1 MSMID
6 PLATIL
12 GRLDRPVQPRPEFA
26 ETLLSRLVEEL
37 GEGAQAPA
45 RKPWRA
51 RLQLPRRRSGERT
64 TWRPRHVLLV
74 AVLLL
79 LLLLVAAAFTFGLRL
94 PVLDFG
100 HAEPAPR
107 PTQLQFVQLGVGAP
121 PGMDPRVIPNSARKV
136 IELSHSG
143 KVGVLWVAPTKGG
156 GFCHAWTTFR
166 LGAGCVKDRKPPS
179 VAPASPEDV
188 NPFALGASWDPDE
201 RGVLLSFEGHLMTPE
216 AVRLLVEYA
225 DGEEVEIPIVWVSPP
240 IEAGFYVYW
249 VPTEHRRP
257 GHQVT
262 AITAEDEHGGVV
274 ARQTFRL
281 TPAADVVRPVRL
293 PDGLLTFLPAK
304 AIVDKA
310 RKLIDF
316 RAENGTRVTLWVVP
330 TTEGGRCYV
339 FSGGFGCQPPGYDF
353 PPLGA
358 GIQGGEGLVLL
369 EGQVRDDVA
378 TYELRYEDGAVERLH
393 PVEGSILH
401 EIPSSH
407 YMRGHRLERMLA
419 RGRDGH
425 IIAQQA
431 VQTSFAGV
439 YPCEK
444 PVDIGHGVM
453 ACP

>member
-26 ETLLSRLVEEL
+26 ETLLFRLVDEL
-37 GEGAQAPA
+37 GEGAQVPAP
-45 RKPWRA
+45 KPRRA
-51 RLQLPRRRSGERT
+51 RLRFPRRRSSERA
-64 TWRPRHVLLV
+64 TWRPRRALLV

-100 HAEPAPR
+100 HAEPAPK

-121 PGMDPRVIPNSARKV
+121 PGMDPGVIPNSARKV
-136 IELSHSG
+136 IELSHGG

-156 GFCHAWTTFR
+156 GFCTAWATFR
-166 LGAGCVKDRKPPS
+166 LGGGCVKDRKEPS
-179 VAPASPEDV
+179 VEPASPEDV
-188 NPFALGASWDPDE
+188 DPFALGAGWSPDE

-216 AVRLLVEYA
+216 AKRLLVEYA
-225 DGEEVEIPIVWVSPP
+225 DGEEVEIPVVWVSPP
-240 IEAGFYVYW
+240 IDAGFYVYW

-262 AITAEDEHGGVV
+262 ALTAEDEDGGVV

-281 TPAADVVRPVRL
+281 TPAADVERPVRL
-293 PDGLLTFLPAK
+293 PDGLQTFLPAK

-310 RKLIDF
+310 RKLIDL

-339 FSGGFGCQPPGYDF
+339 FSRGNGCPPPGTEF

-358 GIQGGEGLVLL
+358 AMHGGASPVLL

-378 TYELRYEDGAVERLH
+378 TYELRYEDGALERLH

-401 EIPSSH
+401 EIPSRH
-407 YMRGHRLERMLA
+407 YMRGHRLERMIA

-431 VQTSFAGV
+431 VQASFAGV

-453 ACP
+453 SCP